1 MEMPISSRFSAISGY
16 FVQCVL
22 ANDEPCSDGD
32 TFLLFICEQLLQT
45 VRQSRR
51 GAQHLLWN
59 DTKR

>member
-1 MEMPISSRFSAISGY
+1 MEKPISSRFSAISGY

-22 ANDEPCSDGD
+22 ANDELCSDGD

-51 GAQHLLWN
+51 GA
-59 DTKR
+59 